1 MAPLLQYQDYRCY
14 LQNFYDWKKRT
25 SAFSWRDFSRMAGFA
40 SPVFLKQVCEGKAN
54 LGKKAAV
61 KVADAFGFVGAER
74 EYFFNM
80 VHDIIAAGSVGNFGK
95 NLADRINT
103 YLLENGYERNDHIG
117 KHEKGSEKRTYR
129 PVKSRAYG
137 NLEIVVRGNG
147 TTYSSYNYGNN
158 RLTHFLID
166 YLGWKGR
173 GY

>member
-1 MAPLLQYQDYRCY
+1 MGRFGHITFGNQYDVGSAALDKIEFSKLQEIVKDGALLD
-14 LQNFYDWKKRT
+14 
-25 SAFSWRDFSRMAGFA
+25 
-40 SPVFLKQVCEGKAN
+40 
-54 LGKKAAV
+54 
-61 KVADAFGFVGAER
+61 
-74 EYFFNM
+74 
-80 VHDIIAAGSVGNFGK
+80 DIIAAGSVGNFGK

-173 GY
+173 GYL